1 MRVSMKKHKVIGF
14 ILSTSILI
22 SACSGIIGQ
31 MMMENIRL
39 PVGFIPNVQFAPLY
53 AAIEMGFYR
62 DEGLSVEMDYN
73 METDS
78 VALVGAGELDF
89 AVVSGEQ
96 VLLGRAQG
104 LPVVYITAWYQDYPV
119 GVAAPAEENIHKPA
133 DLEGKRIGIP
143 GLYGAS
149 YIGFK
154 ALLNAGDLTEEDVM
168 LDSIGFTQTEALAAG
183 LEDAV
188 VIYTSNEPIKLRSEG
203 FELDVLAVSD
213 YLSLV
218 GNGLITNE
226 ETIREKPD
234 MVRGMVRATLRGI
247 EYVMEN
253 PDAAFRICEK
263 YVENLVDLTAEEKEI
278 QRQVLDA
285 SIELWKAER
294 MGYADPEAWQNM
306 QDLLLQMELLMQPL
320 DLEDAYT
327 NEFLPEVEE

>member
-1 MRVSMKKHKVIGF
+1 MKNGIRVS
-14 ILSTSILI
+14 LILI
-22 SACSGIIGQ
+22 ASSLLSACSGMIGQ
-31 MMMENIRL
+31 MMMMETIRL

-53 AAIEMGFYR
+53 AAIEMGFFR
-62 DEGLSVEMDYN
+62 DEGLTVEMDYN
-73 METDS
+73 METDA

-96 VLLGRAQG
+96 VLLGRAQD
-104 LPVVYITAWYQDYPV
+104 LPVVYVTAWYQDYPV
-119 GVAAPAEENIHKPA
+119 GVAAPAKENIQDPA

-154 ALLNAGDLTEEDVM
+154 ALLNAGGLTEEDVM

-188 VIYTSNEPIKLRSEG
+188 VIYVSNEPIKLRAEG
-203 FELDVLAVSD
+203 FDLDVLAVSD

-226 ETIREKPD
+226 EVIREKPE

-253 PDAAFRICEK
+253 PDAAFGICEK
-263 YVENLVDLTAEEKEI
+263 YVENLADLTAEEKEV

-294 MGYADPEAWQNM
+294 MGFADPEAWQNM
-306 QDLLLQMELLMQPL
+306 QDLLLQMGLLMQPL
-320 DLEDAYT
+320 DLENAYT
-327 NEFLPEVEE
+327 NEFLPGMEE